1 MMTLEKA
8 IGMLQN
14 TNEFCGYDEFECRY
28 NDGTP
33 ITMWNMAKQSSYMNA
48 EVEDI
53 EFINDKPIITIN
65 FYSCQMWD

>member
-33 ITMWNMAKQSSYMNA
+33 ITM
-48 EVEDI
+48 
-53 EFINDKPIITIN
+53 
-65 FYSCQMWD
+65 